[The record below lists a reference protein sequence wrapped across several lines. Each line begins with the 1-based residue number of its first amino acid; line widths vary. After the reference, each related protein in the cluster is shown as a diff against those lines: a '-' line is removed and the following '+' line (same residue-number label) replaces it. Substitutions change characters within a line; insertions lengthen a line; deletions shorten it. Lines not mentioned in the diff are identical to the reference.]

1 MISIIIRL
9 GFLFV
14 IPYCFFS
21 VAIHWGSIT
30 IDQTMSQQLNKTE
43 QISASMIAFVIDSSS
58 IESKD
63 SMLLSRF
70 TMNTFSDRRQVNT
83 DSFLIILEKTDSANY
98 SLIYNSMRTP
108 DELFIIRWLLLDH
121 SGEILY

>member
-9 GFLFV
+9 GFYLSFRTA
-14 IPYCFFS
+14 FS

-63 SMLLSRF
+63 GMLLSRF
-70 TMNTFSDRRQVNT
+70 TMSTFSDRRLVNT

-98 SLIYNSMRTP
+98 SLIYNSMRTLMSYLSF
-108 DELFIIRWLLLDH
+108 DGFSWIILE
-121 SGEILY
+121 EILY